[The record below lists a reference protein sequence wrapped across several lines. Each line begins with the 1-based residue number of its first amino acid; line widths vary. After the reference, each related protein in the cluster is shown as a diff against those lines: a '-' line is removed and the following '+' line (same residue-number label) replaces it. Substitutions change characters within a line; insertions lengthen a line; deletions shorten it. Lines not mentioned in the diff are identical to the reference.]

1 MADQLSMIA
10 IGAAVGGTAG
20 KLAEKAWDSG
30 ERWLRERF
38 GSHAREVQEQ
48 ARTNVAQFVEH
59 LAKRVKVLEDD
70 RAIDAAPLSETEHHP
85 QFSSLLQRAILNAA
99 QTDDEKKHD
108 MLARLVAARLVAA
121 AETTLALASR
131 LAADAIAR
139 STRRQL
145 TLMALCCFLQ
155 DIRPRDPMPVP
166 EYRTWLEV
174 FLKHFVDF
182 EFKEVDARHLVAIAC
197 ASYDPGSDRDL
208 NILLGMKGG
217 PHCVGASFEDLIGV
231 QLLQVHWTEGLAGV
245 FLTSVGSIVGGLAF
259 DQVTG
264 AKSGMPRWD

>member
-1 MADQLSMIA
+1 MADPLSMIA

-38 GSHAREVQEQ
+38 ASHGQEVQEQ
-48 ARTNVAQFVEH
+48 ARKNVAQFVER
-59 LAKRVKVLEDD
+59 LADRVKALEND
-70 RAIDAAPLSETEHHP
+70 RAIDPARLLETERHP
-85 QFSSLLQRAILNAA
+85 QFSSLLQRSLLNAA
-99 QTDDEKKHD
+99 QTDDASKHD
-108 MLARLVAARLVAA
+108 ILARLVAARLTVD

-166 EYRTWLEV
+166 DYIAWLDV
-174 FLKHFVDF
+174 FLKPFSAF
-182 EFKEVDARHLVAIAC
+182 EFKDVDARHLVAIAC
-197 ASYDPGSDRDL
+197 ASYDRGSERDL

-217 PHCVGASFEDLIGV
+217 PHCIGAPFGDLDAV
-231 QLLQVHWTEGLAGV
+231 ELLQINWNEGLAGV

-259 DQVTG
+259 DQITG
-264 AKSGMPRWD
+264 AKSGMPDLD